1 VSRLKRRAILF
12 SAVLVSLCAVLTP
25 AALVG
30 QGVLQEAPKN
40 ELTIRNL
47 TEEDIRYTLG
57 RLYDTQPPAAR
68 VIRPE
73 GLDRVPCTAGL
84 DIEFERRG
92 QQVSYRLDCGMAYT
106 FRYDENDRLE
116 LYSGSHGLFG
126 VADLAPYVPTPA
138 VVIDKMLELAKV
150 GPTDILYDLGCG
162 DGRIV
167 IAAASK
173 FGTKG
178 VGIDLDP
185 QRIAESNAGA
195 GEAGVVDLVDFRVQ
209 DVMKADFSA
218 ATVVTL
224 YLLPES
230 NNLLRPLL
238 ESQLKPGTRVI
249 SHNYSIPG
257 WQSRETG
264 YASLED
270 EKGQEH
276 TIYAYKR

>member
-1 VSRLKRRAILF
+1 VSRLKRWAIL
-12 SAVLVSLCAVLTP
+12 SAAVLVALCAGLAP
-25 AALVG
+25 ADLVG
-30 QGVLQEAPKN
+30 PVASEEAPQN

-47 TEEDIRYTLG
+47 AKEDIRYTLG

-138 VVIDKMLELAKV
+138 VVIDKMFELAKV
-150 GPTDILYDLGCG
+150 DPTDILYDLGCG

-167 IAAASK
+167 IAAARK

-178 VGIDLDP
+178 VGVDLDP

-195 GEAGVVDLVDFRVQ
+195 REAGVVDLVEFRVQ

-218 ATVVTL
+218 ASVVTL

-230 NNLLRPLL
+230 NNILRPLL